1 MPKIM
6 TVGPKG
12 QVVIPAEYREA
23 LGIHP
28 GDEVVFEQDGAA
40 LRLTS
45 RRAVLKRL
53 RGAFADLSQSLSEE
67 LLQERCE
74 EVEQKAW

>member
-1 MPKIM
+1 MSKTM
-6 TVGPKG
+6 TVGLKV
-12 QVVIPAEYREA
+12 QVVIPAEFREA

-45 RRAVLKRL
+45 RRAVLNRL
-53 RGAFADLSQSLSEE
+53 RGAFADLPRSLSEE
-67 LLQERCE
+67 LLQERRE
-74 EVEQKAW
+74 EVERKSW